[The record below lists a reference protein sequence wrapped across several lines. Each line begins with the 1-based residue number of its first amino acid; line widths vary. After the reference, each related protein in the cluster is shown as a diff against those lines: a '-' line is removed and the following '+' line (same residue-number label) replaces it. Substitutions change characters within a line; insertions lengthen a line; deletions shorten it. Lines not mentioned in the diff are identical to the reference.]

1 MAIRSYVGALLLL
14 LSFSSTINA
23 EVFHIGNY
31 GAKGDGTSD
40 ISRALLSAWK
50 DACASN
56 TSAKVLIPGGTFA
69 LSEVVLEGPCKAP
82 MEFQLQGTLRAPADP
97 SRFKTD
103 GWVVFQHIDGLI
115 VSGGGTFDGQG
126 KIAWEQNNCNGD
138 TNCRTLP
145 FNLRL
150 NFVDNALIH
159 DVTTLDSK
167 QFHVNVLGCK
177 NVTFR
182 HFTVTAPGDSLNTDG
197 IHIGRSAGIS
207 IIDSNIKTGDD
218 CVSVGDGSQ
227 QIFVTGVNCGPGHG
241 ISVGS
246 LGKWKNEEPVVGVF
260 VKNCTITG
268 ATNGVRIKTWPASPA
283 GVASDMHFEDIQ
295 MNDVANPVLIDQGY
309 CPWNQCQAQV
319 PSLVKI
325 SKVSFKRIKGTS
337 ASQVAVKIACSKLV
351 PCDNVEITDID
362 LAYHGPEGPAVSE
375 CLNVRPLISGRQYPP
390 ACAKVVS

>member
-1 MAIRSYVGALLLL
+1 MAIRSYVGAVLLL

-23 EVFHIGNY
+23 HVFHIGNY

-40 ISRALLSAWK
+40 ISQALLSAWK

-69 LSEVVLEGPCKAP
+69 LSEVVLEGSCKAP
-82 MEFQLQGTLRAPADP
+82 VEFQLQGTLRAPADP

-103 GWVVFQHIDGLI
+103 GWVAFQHIDGLT

-126 KIAWEQNNCNGD
+126 KIAWEQNDCNLNK
-138 TNCRTLP
+138 NCRTLP
-145 FNLRL
+145 INLRF
-150 NFVDNALIH
+150 NFVSNALIH

-182 HFTVTAPGDSLNTDG
+182 HFTVTAPGDSANTDG
-197 IHIGRSAGIS
+197 IHIGRSVGIN
-207 IIDSNIKTGDD
+207 IIDTNIKTGDD
-218 CVSVGDGSQ
+218 CVSIGDGSQ

-246 LGKWKNEEPVVGVF
+246 LGKWKNEEPVVGIF

-268 ATNGVRIKTWPASPA
+268 GTNGVRIKTWPASPV

-309 CPWNQCQAQV
+309 CPWNQCQAQN

-325 SKVSFKRIKGTS
+325 SKVSFKRIRGTS

-351 PCDNVEITDID
+351 PCDNVEIADID
-362 LAYHGPEGPAVSE
+362 LAYHGPEGPALSE
-375 CLNVRPLISGRQYPP
+375 CSNVRPLISGRQYPL
-390 ACAKVVS
+390 ACAKVAS